1 MAPLCG
7 VLCFNINC
15 DLEITS
21 FVKYQWHTLSLAAM
35 VLSDFRLQLTR
46 SLSRLSSGL
55 SEALVALPLQMLI
68 IRPLIGY
75 I

>member
-1 MAPLCG
+1 VVCY
-7 VLCFNINC
+7 VLILIKC